1 MLLWL
6 VRILF
11 TLGSASAV
19 FYLVFQQ
26 YHTLD
31 IAFISG
37 GVALVFVALI
47 ISIEYI
53 LRRARIKQLTVGVF
67 GLLAGLISA
76 NLLAYALSSLF
87 TDRFLLPL
95 IQILL
100 NLGLGYLGF
109 ALGIKK
115 AENISWEDAGIVV
128 TRPGAEQSK
137 KILDTSSIIDGRIAD
152 ITTTKFMDGK
162 FIIPRFVLNELQHIA
177 DSPDPMK
184 RKRGRRGL
192 DILNRLQKGDLQVE
206 IVEQDFPA
214 IAEVD
219 HKLVELA
226 KAIQGCIIT
235 NDYNLNKVA
244 ELQGITVLNINEL
257 SNALKPVVLPGEE
270 LKVFVLRE
278 GKEYNQGVGYLD
290 DGTMLVIDSGR
301 EYINQKVDVTV
312 TSVLQTPAG
321 RMVFAKIS
329 GLAE

>member
-6 VRILF
+6 ARILF
-11 TLGSASAV
+11 ILGSSGAV
-19 FYLVFQQ
+19 FYLVYQQ
-26 YHTLD
+26 YHSLD
-31 IAFISG
+31 NAFIST
-37 GVALVFVALI
+37 GVALVFAGLI
-47 ISIEYI
+47 IGIEYV
-53 LRRARIKQLTVGVF
+53 LRRARIKQLTVGF
-67 GLLAGLISA
+67 LGLLSGLISA

-87 TDRFLLPL
+87 SDRFLSPL
-95 IQILL
+95 LQILL
-100 NLGLGYLGF
+100 NFGLGYLGF
-109 ALGIKK
+109 AIGIKK

-137 KILDTSSIIDGRIAD
+137 KILDTSTIIDGRIAD
-152 ITTTKFMDGK
+152 IAATKFMDGK
-162 FIIPRFVLNELQHIA
+162 FIIPRFVLKELQHIA

-206 IVEQDFPA
+206 IIEQDFPA
-214 IAEVD
+214 IPEVD

-226 KAIQGCIIT
+226 KAMQGCIIT

-257 SNALKPVVLPGEE
+257 ANALKPVVLPGEE

-290 DGTMLVIDSGR
+290 DGTMVVIDSGK

-321 RMVFAKIS
+321 RMVFAKIA
-329 GLAE
+329 GLSE

>member
-1 MLLWL
+1 MLLWV

-11 TLGSASAV
+11 ILGSAGAV
-19 FYLVFQQ
+19 FYLVYQQ
-26 YHTLD
+26 YHSFD
-31 IAFISG
+31 NAFISA
-37 GVALVFVALI
+37 GVALGFTALI
-47 ISIEYI
+47 IGIEYL
-53 LRRARIKQLTVGVF
+53 LRRARIKQLTVGIF

-76 NLLAYALSSLF
+76 NLLAYALQQLL

-95 IQILL
+95 LQILL

-115 AENISWEDAGIVV
+115 AEHISWEDAGIVV
-128 TRPGAEQSK
+128 SRPGAEQSK
-137 KILDTSSIIDGRIAD
+137 KILDTSTIIDGRIAD
-152 ITTTKFMDGK
+152 IAATKFMDGK
-162 FIIPRFVLNELQHIA
+162 FIIPRFVLKELQHIA

-214 IAEVD
+214 ISEVD

-226 KAIQGCIIT
+226 KAMQGCIIT

-257 SNALKPVVLPGEE
+257 ANALKPVVLPGEE

-290 DGTMLVIDSGR
+290 DGTMVVIDSGK

-321 RMVFAKIS
+321 RMVFAKIA
-329 GLAE
+329 GLSE

>member
-6 VRILF
+6 VRVLF
-11 TLGSASAV
+11 ILGSASAV

-37 GVALVFVALI
+37 GVALVFVAI
-47 ISIEYI
+47 IIGIEFL

-152 ITTTKFMDGK
+152 ISATKFLEGK
-162 FIIPRFVLNELQHIA
+162 FIIPRFVLKELQHIA

-192 DILNRLQKGDLQVE
+192 DILNRLQKGDLEVE
-206 IVEQDFPA
+206 IVEQDFPD

-226 KAIQGCIIT
+226 KAMQGCIIT

-257 SNALKPVVLPGEE
+257 ANALKPVVLPGEE

-290 DGTMLVIDSGR
+290 DGTMVVIDSGR

>member
-1 MLLWL
+1 MLLWF

-11 TLGSASAV
+11 ALGSSGAV

-31 IAFISG
+31 VAFISG
-37 GVALVFVALI
+37 GVALVFVAVI
-47 ISIEYI
+47 IAIEYI
-53 LRRARIKQLTVGVF
+53 LRRARIKQLTVGLF

-95 IQILL
+95 LQILL

-109 ALGIKK
+109 ALGVKK
-115 AENISWEDAGIVV
+115 AENISWEDTGIVV

-137 KILDTSSIIDGRIAD
+137 KILDTSTIIDGRIAD
-152 ITTTKFMDGK
+152 IAATKFLDGK

-206 IVEQDFPA
+206 IVEQDFPV
-214 IAEVD
+214 ISEVD

-226 KAIQGCIIT
+226 KAMQGCIIT

-257 SNALKPVVLPGEE
+257 ANALKPVVLPGEE

-290 DGTMLVIDSGR
+290 DGTMVVIDNGR
-301 EYINQKVDVTV
+301 EYINQKVDATV

>member
-1 MLLWL
+1 MLLWF

-11 TLGSASAV
+11 ALGSSGAV

-31 IAFISG
+31 VAFISG
-37 GVALVFVALI
+37 GVALVFVAVI
-47 ISIEYI
+47 IAIEYI
-53 LRRARIKQLTVGVF
+53 LRRARIKQLTVGLF

-95 IQILL
+95 LQILL

-109 ALGIKK
+109 ALGVKK
-115 AENISWEDAGIVV
+115 AENISWEDTGIVV

-137 KILDTSSIIDGRIAD
+137 KILDTSTIIDGRIAD
-152 ITTTKFMDGK
+152 IAATKFLDGK

-206 IVEQDFPA
+206 IVEQDFPV
-214 IAEVD
+214 ISEVD

-226 KAIQGCIIT
+226 KAMQGCIIT

-257 SNALKPVVLPGEE
+257 ANALKPVVLPGEE

-290 DGTMLVIDSGR
+290 NGTMVVIDNGR
-301 EYINQKVDVTV
+301 EYINQKVDATV